1 MRKQLTILM
10 AVLAMLLAL
19 AGCGKMEN
27 KVDKVEN
34 EMDQM
39 ESQMAQKEELTAQE
53 RTQLYRTA
61 IESARDEEQNSAFSI
76 ITSVDDDL
84 GQATFDLLGLKKED
98 VEACALSASLMNV
111 KAYGI
116 AAVYPVAGREEA
128 VRNGLNDYIANQKG
142 SFHQYLQDQYDIA
155 SKAKL
160 GTLKDGTILLVM
172 CENQDQVYESIKTK
186 IESGT

>member
-1 MRKQLTILM
+1 MRKQLMIPLT
-10 AVLAMLLAL
+10 VLALLLAL

-27 KVDKVEN
+27 EKDKL
-34 EMDQM
+34 
-39 ESQMAQKEELTAQE
+39 ESQMAQNQEMTADQ
-53 RTQLYRTA
+53 RTQLYQTA
-61 IESARDEEQNSAFSI
+61 IENARNEEENNAFNI
-76 ITSVDDDL
+76 ITSVDDDM
-84 GQATFDLLGLKKED
+84 GQTTFNLLGLEKED

-128 VRNGLNDYIANQKG
+128 VRNGLNDFIANQKG
-142 SFHQYLQDQYDIA
+142 SFQQYLQDQYEIA

-172 CENQDQVYESIKTK
+172 CENQDQVYESIRTAIEAKT
-186 IESGT
+186 

>member
-1 MRKQLTILM
+1 MRKQLMISLT
-10 AVLAMLLAL
+10 VLALLLAL

-27 KVDKVEN
+27 EMDKVEN

-39 ESQMAQKEELTAQE
+39 EELTADQ
-53 RTQLYRTA
+53 RTELYQTA
-61 IESARDEEQNSAFSI
+61 IKNARDEEENNAFTI

-84 GQATFDLLGLKKED
+84 GQTTFNLLGLDKED

-116 AAVYPVAGREEA
+116 AVVYPVAGREEA
-128 VRNGLNDYIANQKG
+128 VRNGLNDFIATQKG
-142 SFHQYLQDQYDIA
+142 SFQQYLQDQYEIA
-155 SKAKL
+155 NKAKL

-172 CENQDQVYESIKTK
+172 CENQDQVYESIQTTIEAKT
-186 IESGT
+186 

>member
-1 MRKQLTILM
+1 MKKQLTILLT
-10 AVLAMLLAL
+10 VLALVLAL

-34 EMDQM
+34 EMDKM
-39 ESQMAQKEELTAQE
+39 ESEMAQTEEMTADQ
-53 RTQLYRTA
+53 RTQLYQSA
-61 IESARDEEQNSAFSI
+61 IENARSQEVNDAFSI

-128 VRNGLNDYIANQKG
+128 VRNGLNDFIANQKG

-172 CENQDQVYESIKTK
+172 CENQDQVYESIKNK
-186 IESGT
+186 IEAGT